1 VGHTVTHYSFH
12 NKMYFS
18 FTVAF
23 ILFYFIL
30 FYFIW
35 GAVVREEGG
44 YKVLG
49 EMNGIGV
56 HDVEFT
62 KNP

>member
-1 VGHTVTHYSFH
+1 
-12 NKMYFS
+12 MYFS